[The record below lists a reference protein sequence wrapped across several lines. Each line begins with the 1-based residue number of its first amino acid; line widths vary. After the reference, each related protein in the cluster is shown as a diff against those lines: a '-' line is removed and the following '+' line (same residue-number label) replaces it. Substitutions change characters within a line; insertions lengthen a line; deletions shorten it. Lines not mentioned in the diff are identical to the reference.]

1 LKLNEKI
8 YFFLFNYIMEQKENT
23 EIIPAV
29 NVEDVIK
36 AELNC
41 FTRISLMIKKYINC
55 LCESSCNKK

>member
-1 LKLNEKI
+1 
-8 YFFLFNYIMEQKENT
+8 MEQKENT

-29 NVEDVIK
+29 HVEDIK

-55 LCESSCNKK
+55 ICESSCNKK